1 MSYQAKIKR
10 YLLILQKLENSEYPS
25 AKEIIQSISEH
36 GLKLSDRQLK
46 RDIESFR
53 FEFGLEIQYSAYHR
67 GYCVETSKTVF
78 PYFLKLLEFSQNAEL
93 LSAYLKQGLDISG
106 ILNFENYNSFKGT
119 DFIQGLTLSI
129 FNLKKLKLTYLRFNS
144 ETPKKYMFHP
154 YLLREYMSRWYVIGF
169 LAENREIRTFG
180 LDRII
185 QFSETGKRFKQRDQK
200 KITDLFRY
208 VVGINASVDDKPVI
222 LQLSCQPY
230 LANLLKTLP
239 LHSSQTVISETNNE
253 VIFSYKVVVNYE
265 LKQRLL
271 MLSNQSHVL
280 GPQTL
285 KEEMKQILT
294 FAQKNY

>member
-1 MSYQAKIKR
+1 M
-10 YLLILQKLENSEYPS
+10 N
-25 AKEIIQSISEH
+25 
-36 GLKLSDRQLK
+36 
-46 RDIESFR
+46 
-53 FEFGLEIQYSAYHR
+53 
-67 GYCVETSKTVF
+67 
-78 PYFLKLLEFSQNAEL
+78 
-93 LSAYLKQGLDISG
+93 
-106 ILNFENYNSFKGT
+106 
-119 DFIQGLTLSI
+119 
-129 FNLKKLKLTYLRFNS
+129 
-144 ETPKKYMFHP
+144 
-154 YLLREYMSRWYVIGF
+154 RWYIIGF

-185 QFSETGKRFKQRDQK
+185 HFSETGKRFKQKDRK
-200 KITDLFRY
+200 KITDLFRH

-285 KEEMKQILT
+285 KEEMKQILS